1 MSLRIQATRVRQM
14 GDPGLFDVL
23 GSIGKAIVGTVGGAV
38 KGLVTGGP
46 LGAITGGLGG
56 LATSTGII
64 KTASVSRTAPITPVL
79 RGAQQI
85 PLQTTGRAMPGT
97 GVQVQLPS
105 VGSGG
110 IDLGRFSAGSFGPM
124 TGGGT
129 PMVAGPNGQLCQ
141 VKGYHLNKSGYH
153 TAQGYVPAGAK
164 CVKNRRMNPLN
175 PRAAS
180 RAMRRLDGFSRAARC
195 VEKQLVKMARKNVG
209 RGGGY
214 SRSKGG
220 CKSGGCR
227 KR

>member
-46 LGAITGGLGG
+46 LGAVTGGLGG

-64 KTASVSRTAPITPVL
+64 KTPAISRAVPITPVL
-79 RGAQQI
+79 RGATQAPI
-85 PLQTTGRAMPGT
+85 RQTGQAMPGT

-105 VGSGG
+105 VGAGG
-110 IDLGRFSAGSFGPM
+110 INLGGFQAGSFGPM

-129 PMVAGPNGQLCQ
+129 PMVAAPNGQLCQ
-141 VKGYHLNKSGYH
+141 VKGYHLNKSGYF
-153 TAQGYVPAGAK
+153 TRQGYVPAGTA

>member
-23 GSIGKAIVGTVGGAV
+23 GKIGKGILGTAVGAV

-46 LGAITGGLGG
+46 LGAVSGGLGG
-56 LATSTGII
+56 LAQSTGII
-64 KTASVSRTAPITPVL
+64 KTAPVSRQPAVTL
-79 RGAQQI
+79 GQAQQI
-85 PLQTTGRAMPGT
+85 PLQTTGRSMPGT
-97 GVQVQLPS
+97 GIQVQLPS
-105 VGSGG
+105 FGG
-110 IDLGRFSAGSFGPM
+110 GVVNMGGASIGSFGPM

-129 PMVAGPNGQLCQ
+129 PMAVGPNGQLCQ
-141 VKGYHLNKSGYH
+141 IKGYHLNKAGYH
-153 TAQGYVPAGAK
+153 TKAGYVAPGTM

-209 RGGGY
+209 RGGGAR
-214 SRSKGG
+214 RSS